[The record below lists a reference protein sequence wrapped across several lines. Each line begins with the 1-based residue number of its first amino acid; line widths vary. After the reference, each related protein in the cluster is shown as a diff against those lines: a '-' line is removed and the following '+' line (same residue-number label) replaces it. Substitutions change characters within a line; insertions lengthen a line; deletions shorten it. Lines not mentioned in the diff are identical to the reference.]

1 MFFHLFPGDT
11 QNAHN
16 KEDKSLSL
24 SMPVI
29 TEEEE
34 ENESFS
40 ETGTDEIL
48 SNYLVKES

>member
-1 MFFHLFPGDT
+1 M
-11 QNAHN
+11 QNVHT
-16 KEDKSLSL
+16 EDKSLSL

-34 ENESFS
+34 ENERFS

-48 SNYLVKES
+48 SNYLQSIV